1 MSETNEL
8 DKKIKEIKD
17 TQDQLEY
24 RTKIEE
30 EAIKLTGQC
39 KFEEAN
45 KLLNK
50 LS

>member
-1 MSETNEL
+1 MREANKL

-17 TQDQLEY
+17 IQEQLEY

-45 KLLNK
+45 KLLDK